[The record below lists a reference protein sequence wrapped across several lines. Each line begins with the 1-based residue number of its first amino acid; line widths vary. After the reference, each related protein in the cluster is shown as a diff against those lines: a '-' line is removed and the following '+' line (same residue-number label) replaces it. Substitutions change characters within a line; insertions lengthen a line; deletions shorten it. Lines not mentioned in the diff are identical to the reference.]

1 MRKINKII
9 VHCSATPEGRSHS
22 LADFRKWHVDG
33 NGWKDVGYH
42 FIVDIDGSIYV
53 ARPLSQIGAHTIGH
67 NADSIGVCYVGGVD
81 ADMKPKDT
89 RTAEQK
95 ESLDKL
101 LTYLAYSFNAPI
113 SGHNDYTNA
122 KACPSFKAKI
132 EYAYINEDLNDMR
145 MIVGA

>member
-9 VHCSATPEGRSHS
+9 VHCSATPEGRPHT
-22 LADFRKWHVDG
+22 LADFKRWHVDG
-33 NGWKDVGYH
+33 NGWDDVGYH
-42 FIVDIDGSIYV
+42 FIIDIDGSIYA
-53 ARPLSQIGAHTIGH
+53 ARPLNQAGAHTKGH
-67 NADSIGVCYVGGVD
+67 NGDSIGVCYVGGVD

-89 RTAEQK
+89 RTAEQE

-122 KACPSFKAKI
+122 KACPSFKAKE
-132 EYAYINEDLNDMR
+132 EYAYINENLNDMR
-145 MIVGA
+145 MVVGA

>member
-22 LADFRKWHVDG
+22 LDDFRKWHVDG

-42 FIVDIDGSIYV
+42 FIVDTDGSIYA
-53 ARPLSQIGAHTIGH
+53 ARPLNQIGAHTIGH

-122 KACPSFKAKI
+122 KACPSFKAKT

>member
-1 MRKINKII
+1 MRNINKII
-9 VHCSATPEGRSHS
+9 VHCSATPEGRPHT
-22 LADFRKWHVDG
+22 LADFRRWHVDG

-42 FIVDIDGSIYV
+42 FIVDIDGTIYS
-53 ARPLSQIGAHTIGH
+53 ARPLNVVGAHTSGH
-67 NADSIGVCYVGGVD
+67 NEESIGVCYVGGVD

-95 ESLDKL
+95 ESLDQL

-122 KACPSFKAKI
+122 KACPSFKAK
-132 EYAYINEDLNDMR
+132 EQYEYINHRLKHMS
-145 MIVGA
+145 MLCGI